1 MSDAVLVQEREL
13 TPSQAYRY
21 CVAEIQRMDGL
32 LYVTPK
38 MEPAP
43 FRHYEYVPTPK
54 EKRIKRRFPKHW
66 RRAAM
71 TYRKA
76 LKAMLPDLKA
86 KAGK

>member
-1 MSDAVLVQEREL
+1 MLVQDREL

-21 CVAEIQRMDGL
+21 CVAEIQRMDDL

-38 MEPAP
+38 TERTAWDN
-43 FRHYEYVPTPK
+43 VPRPRP
-54 EKRIKRRFPKHW
+54 EARRIKRRFPKHW